1 MDIKYQY
8 NTRPYGVSEEEER
21 CNECNELSVQEACNK
36 CGEGVCLSKS
46 CCEVFPHYN
55 NSKYTICRQCTTS
68 IDNKLRIVINYG
80 ELRLLKQKINKKL
93 EKKIKQLEGG
103 VKA

>member
-1 MDIKYQY
+1 MDIEYQSTQRHY
-8 NTRPYGVSEEEER
+8 NVFIEEDR
-21 CNECNELSVQEACNK
+21 CAECDKMSVQEACNK

-93 EKKIKQLEGG
+93 EKTIKQLE
-103 VKA
+103 